1 MKIEEYIQGIDCFI
15 EVVKNAKFHELAVRD
30 TIAKQSERI
39 FINGKASDGSA
50 IGSYD
55 TKRPL
60 YANPKKVPKGGG
72 LLPLT
77 GKTGKSTFKSG
88 KKHKTRWV
96 ENYKELRNLMGLQTN
111 KVDFVLFGNLKS
123 DFENGGRGTG
133 IVPLRINNNT
143 MQVTLD
149 SENEKKRQGLE
160 ERFKTVFNLTKK
172 EEDNVGEIGE
182 KELILELNRC
192 LQKS

>member
-1 MKIEEYIQGIDCFI
+1 MKIEDYIQGIDCFI
-15 EVVKNAKFHELAVRD
+15 DVVRSARFHELAVRD

-39 FINGKASDGSA
+39 FVEGKASDGSS

-60 YANPKKVPKGGG
+60 YVNPKKVPKGGG

-96 ENYKELRNLMGLQTN
+96 ESYKQLRNLMGLQTSR
-111 KVDFVLFGNLKS
+111 VDFVLFGNLKS
-123 DFENGGRGTG
+123 DFENGGRGSG
-133 IVPLRINNNT
+133 VVPLKISNT
-143 MQVTLD
+143 AFQVTLD
-149 SENEKKRQGLE
+149 SENEKKRKGLE
-160 ERFKTVFNLTKK
+160 ERFRTVFNLTKD
-172 EEDNVGEIGE
+172 EEDNVGTIGE
-182 KELILELNRC
+182 KELILELNKC